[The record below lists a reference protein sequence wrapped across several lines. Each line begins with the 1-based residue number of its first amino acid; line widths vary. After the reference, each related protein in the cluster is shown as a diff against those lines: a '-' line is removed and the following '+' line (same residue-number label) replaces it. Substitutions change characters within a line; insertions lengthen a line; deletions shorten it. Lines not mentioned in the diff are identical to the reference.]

1 MSIDTLPS
9 IERDALNLL
18 LSGGDTTYRELR
30 SQLMHVA
37 KVERTETGAGVYA
50 VFSLDDEAKPVQDEG
65 TFQLSGV
72 FAVSEKCG
80 EIGFLL
86 YVKDGLIDCLEAYG
100 YEEVYPLYS
109 DCNFKLEG
117 HRKVD

>member
-1 MSIDTLPS
+1 MSIDTLPG

-18 LSGGDTTYRELR
+18 LSDGDATYRALR
-30 SQLMHVA
+30 SQLEHVA
-37 KVERTETGAGVYA
+37 KIERTETGAGVYA
-50 VFSLDDEAKPVQDEG
+50 VFSLDDVVKPVQGGG

-72 FAVSEKCG
+72 FAVSKKCG

-100 YEEVYPLYS
+100 YEDVYPLYS
-109 DCNFKLEG
+109 DCDFKLEG
-117 HRKVD
+117 RRKVE